1 MNGRGRAQRFALRRV
16 HDYCQLTKP
25 KVVAL
30 LLLTAWVGMLL
41 AEPTRASLDE
51 MILGLAGIGLLA
63 AGAAAMNHS
72 LDSGIDARMR
82 RTRWRPVATG
92 RITPGQA
99 MSFAICLALSG
110 FVLLHWGVNPLTAWL
125 TLASLFGYA
134 VVYTL
139 LLKRATPQNIVIGG
153 LAGAMPPLLGWT
165 SITGQL

>member
-16 HDYCQLTKP
+16 RDYCQLTKP

-82 RTRWRPVATG
+82 RTR
-92 RITPGQA
+92 
-99 MSFAICLALSG
+99 
-110 FVLLHWGVNPLTAWL
+110 
-125 TLASLFGYA
+125 
-134 VVYTL
+134 
-139 LLKRATPQNIVIGG
+139 
-153 LAGAMPPLLGWT
+153 
-165 SITGQL
+165 

>member
-1 MNGRGRAQRFALRRV
+1 MGEGGYSFALRRV

-72 LDSGIDARMR
+72 LDSGIDADARAAR
-82 RTRWRPVATG
+82 RSPWDGSRRG
-92 RITPGQA
+92 R
-99 MSFAICLALSG
+99 
-110 FVLLHWGVNPLTAWL
+110 
-125 TLASLFGYA
+125 
-134 VVYTL
+134 
-139 LLKRATPQNIVIGG
+139 R
-153 LAGAMPPLLGWT
+153 
-165 SITGQL
+165 

>member
-1 MNGRGRAQRFALRRV
+1 MNGRVRVQRFALRRV

-72 LDSGIDARMR
+72 LEYGIDARMR
-82 RTRWRPVATG
+82 RTRWRPVAMG

-99 MSFAICLALSG
+99 MNLRSVWHCRG
-110 FVLLHWGVNPLTAWL
+110 
-125 TLASLFGYA
+125 LFCS
-134 VVYTL
+134 
-139 LLKRATPQNIVIGG
+139 IG
-153 LAGAMPPLLGWT
+153 A
-165 SITGQL
+165 